1 MSAAGATAA
10 PLVEYS
16 LSPVFQG
23 GMMSSRFRI
32 PALVALAV
40 AIAWPAAAGDVSGKW
55 KITSKSPR
63 GERVS
68 EIVLVQDGEK
78 LTVNG
83 KDREGNDVKS
93 EGSVKG
99 AEITWTTKRQGPMGE
114 MVIVYKGKIEGKLMS
129 GSSDFGQMGT
139 GEWKA
144 EKLEP

>member
-1 MSAAGATAA
+1 MK
-10 PLVEYS
+10 
-16 LSPVFQG
+16 
-23 GMMSSRFRI
+23 SSRTVA
-32 PALVALAV
+32 ALAALAV
-40 AIAWPAAAGDVSGKW
+40 AIALPAAAGDVSGKW

-114 MVIVYKGKIEGKLMS
+114 MVIVYKGKIEGKVMS
-129 GSSDFGQMGT
+129 GSSDFGQMGS

-144 EKLEP
+144 EKVEP